1 MAHALTF
8 QFATSTNYVLSLA
21 PAGSADIY
29 RAGYVKITARSTTV
43 AMAAVQHNCWIKP
56 VVVEPTGTVP
66 SPAAISDP
74 APGAVNGVAFVDST
88 ENAVFE
94 LGQLYAKGFVADVHG
109 RPVATHLMISGGQGG
124 ILDIIVD

>member
-66 SPAAISDP
+66 SPAAMRSLSYRRWQTSVSCCL
-74 APGAVNGVAFVDST
+74 AVASLI
-88 ENAVFE
+88 EIVF
-94 LGQLYAKGFVADVHG
+94 
-109 RPVATHLMISGGQGG
+109 
-124 ILDIIVD
+124 